1 MATRDEGL
9 RVLLAHSE
17 LDMHDRGIRYVAQML
32 REAGMEVIFIRY
44 RVPEEVAQVAMQE
57 GADVIGLSFYSE
69 GAIYDTSVVMK
80 ILQEKH
86 MEDVSVVIG
95 GVFPKEDIAELL
107 KMGVKGVF
115 GPGSLIQEVVNCMTS
130 GREMTTGQV

>member
-1 MATRDEGL
+1 MATRPEGL
-9 RVLLAHSE
+9 RALLAHSD

-57 GADVIGLSFYSE
+57 GVDVIGLSFYSE

-80 ILQEKH
+80 MLQEKH
-86 MEDVSVVIG
+86 MQDVSVVIG
-95 GVFPKEDIAELL
+95 GILPKEDIAELR
-107 KMGVKGVF
+107 KMGVKGIF
-115 GPGSLIQEVVNCMTS
+115 GPGSPIQEVVNCMAP
-130 GREMTTGQV
+130 GRR